1 MSLPVSFP
9 RNLPERWVPV
19 ENDDFYPFDAFLD
32 DAETQL
38 FEVAFFQPGVT
49 PRPVTVFTA
58 NPGPK
63 TPTTIGRYAVLARA
77 TGSPKPAICVGYL
90 NVF

>member
-9 RNLPERWVPV
+9 RNLDEFYVPV
-19 ENDDFYPFDAFLD
+19 ENDDYLPLTVTLD
-32 DAETQL
+32 GVAYTTY
-38 FEVAFFQPGVT
+38 EVAIFEPGES
-49 PRPVTVFTA
+49 RPLTAWVA

-63 TPTTIGRYAVLARA
+63 TPTTIGRYPVFVRA
-77 TGSPKPAICVGYL
+77 TGSPKPAVCVGYL